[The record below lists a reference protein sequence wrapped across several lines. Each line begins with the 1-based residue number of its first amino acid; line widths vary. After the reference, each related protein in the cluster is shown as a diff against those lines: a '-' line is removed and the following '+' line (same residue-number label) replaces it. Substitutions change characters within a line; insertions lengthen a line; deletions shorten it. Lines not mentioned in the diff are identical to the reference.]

1 MTQNRKGWRVGT
13 RLVWVVWVLAVL
25 PTHSAGPVAAQGAA
39 AAAARRDLQQDER
52 LGGHTIARHVGK
64 TEADL
69 RARLSRERISAA
81 STYTDLET
89 AETVVHATLEASA
102 ARLES
107 WRARTGRRP
116 NLALRHSGARDV
128 PIGHALERGGFVPV
142 PCYDAVVVLRWRE
155 DLGQFYVLTS
165 YPEVRR

>member
-1 MTQNRKGWRVGT
+1 MTQNRNRWRVGT
-13 RLVWVVWVLAVL
+13 RLGWIVWVLAVL
-25 PTHSAGPVAAQGAA
+25 PIHGVGPVAAQP
-39 AAAARRDLQQDER
+39 AAAARRDLRQDER

-64 TEADL
+64 TEAEL

-81 STYTDLET
+81 STYTDLAT

-102 ARLES
+102 ERLES
-107 WRARTGRRP
+107 WRVRTGRRP
-116 NLALRHSGARDV
+116 NLALRYRGSRERR
-128 PIGHALERGGFVPV
+128 IGHALERGGAVPV

>member
-1 MTQNRKGWRVGT
+1 MTQYRKGWRVGT
-13 RLVWVVWVLAVL
+13 RLGWVVWVAVL
-25 PTHSAGPVAAQGAA
+25 SIQGAGQVAAQP

-81 STYTDLET
+81 STYADLAT
-89 AETVVHATLEASA
+89 AETIVHATLEASA
-102 ARLES
+102 ERLES

-116 NLALRHSGARDV
+116 NLALRYRGSRER
-128 PIGHALERGGFVPV
+128 PIGHALERGGLVPV